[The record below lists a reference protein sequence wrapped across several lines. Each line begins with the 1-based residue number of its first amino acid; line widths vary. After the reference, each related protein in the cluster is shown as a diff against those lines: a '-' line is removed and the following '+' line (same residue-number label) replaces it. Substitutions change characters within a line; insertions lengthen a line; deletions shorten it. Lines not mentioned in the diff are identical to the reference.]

1 MRILGLVL
9 VTSLAVGYL
18 AHTPARA
25 TECDATTVGT
35 APRATDLP
43 IYYGGTLAP
52 IVVEVQRE
60 AAGSGRISARP
71 AAVQGAVLN

>member
-43 IYYGGTLAP
+43 IYYGGTPAP

-60 AAGSGRISARP
+60 AAGSGRNSARP